1 MKKQNEPN
9 RNPFRVPDNYFDE
22 VNERIISAAAADKK
36 IVKPSVFGRF
46 RTQLLV
52 AASIAGFVLLG
63 YTALKLFSSDKSEQR
78 ASVIVNE
85 FNIESFIDDIDI
97 SALEENASSLVS
109 EQVPDVPHKDIID
122 YLLLENIEL
131 TDIYAKL

>member
-1 MKKQNEPN
+1 MKKQNEPY

-22 VNERIISAAAADKK
+22 VNQRIISAAAADKK
-36 IVKPSVFGRF
+36 IVKSTVFERF

-52 AASIAGFVLLG
+52 AASIAGLVLLG
-63 YTALKLFSSDKSEQR
+63 YTALKLFSPDKSEQR
-78 ASVIVNE
+78 ASIIVNE

-97 SALEENASSLVS
+97 STLEENASSLVS

>member
-22 VNERIISAAAADKK
+22 VNQRIISATAADKK
-36 IVKPSVFGRF
+36 IVKPSVFDRF

-52 AASIAGFVLLG
+52 AASLAVFILLS
-63 YTALKLFSSDKSEQR
+63 YTALKIFSPDKSEQQ
-78 ASVIVNE
+78 SSIIVNE
-85 FNIESFIDDIDI
+85 LNIESFIDDIDI
-97 SALEENASSLVS
+97 SALEENASPLVS

>member
-9 RNPFRVPDNYFDE
+9 INPFRVPDNYFAE
-22 VNERIISAAAADKK
+22 VNQRIISAAAGEKK
-36 IVKPSVFGRF
+36 IVKPSIFDKF

-52 AASIAGFVLLG
+52 AASLAVFILLS
-63 YTALKLFSSDKSEQR
+63 YTALRIFSRDKSDQQT
-78 ASVIVNE
+78 SVIVNE
-85 FNIESFIDDIDI
+85 LNIESFIDEIDI

-109 EQVPDVPHKDIID
+109 GQVPDVPHKDIID

>member
-9 RNPFRVPDNYFDE
+9 RNPFRVPDNYFAE
-22 VNERIISAAAADKK
+22 VNQKIISAAAADKK
-36 IVKPSVFGRF
+36 VVKIAVFDRF
-46 RTQLLV
+46 RRHFRI
-52 AASIAGFVLLG
+52 AASIAGFVLLS
-63 YTALKLFSSDKSEQR
+63 YTALKIFSPDKSEQQV
-78 ASVIVNE
+78 SVMMNE
-85 FNIESFIDDIDI
+85 LNIESFIDDIDI

-109 EQVPDVPHKDIID
+109 ERVPDVPHKDIID